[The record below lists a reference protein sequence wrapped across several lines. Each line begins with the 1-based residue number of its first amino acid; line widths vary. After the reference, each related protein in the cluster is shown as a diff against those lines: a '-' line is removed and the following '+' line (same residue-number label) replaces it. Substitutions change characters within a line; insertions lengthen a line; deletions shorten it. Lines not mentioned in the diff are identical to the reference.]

1 MKEKVDEVHGMLAG
15 TQFSVDYLLPRSE
28 ELLSHTQ
35 RQERAISHIHDDLKE
50 KTSAIMKELDDV
62 ERELHVTKIGES
74 MANYTNA
81 AEADTPSLVPTPQ
94 PLQQRPPVA
103 MQLIGKSNFSVFLTN
118 SVPSM

>member
-1 MKEKVDEVHGMLAG
+1 MLAG
-15 TQFSVDYLLPRSE
+15 TKFSVDYLLPRSE

-74 MANYTNA
+74 MANHTNA
-81 AEADTPSLVPTPQ
+81 AEADIPSLVPTPQ

-103 MQLIGKSNFSVFLTN
+103 MQLIGKSNFSAFLTN
-118 SVPSM
+118 FVPSV